1 MADAAP
7 FSPAYVSLRPRRSL
21 VAFRPALLLTAR
33 ALQGVASAMTAPAA
47 LSLLITTFADER
59 QRARVLGLN
68 GSLLSGGFTF
78 GALAGGMLV
87 GVLSWRWA
95 FLINVPVAFAA
106 LALTPIVVPAGRST
120 EGVRLDVPGPVSVT
134 LGLLALAFS

>member
-47 LSLLITTFADER
+47 LSLLITTFADEK

-68 GSLLSGGFTF
+68 GSLLSGGFTVGRF
-78 GALAGGMLV
+78 IARRGAHTVLLVALLVQGGLTAPMILLGTQPV
-87 GVLSWRWA
+87 WLWL
-95 FLINVPVAFAA
+95 LI
-106 LALTPIVVPAGRST
+106 
-120 EGVRLDVPGPVSVT
+120 
-134 LGLLALAFS
+134 